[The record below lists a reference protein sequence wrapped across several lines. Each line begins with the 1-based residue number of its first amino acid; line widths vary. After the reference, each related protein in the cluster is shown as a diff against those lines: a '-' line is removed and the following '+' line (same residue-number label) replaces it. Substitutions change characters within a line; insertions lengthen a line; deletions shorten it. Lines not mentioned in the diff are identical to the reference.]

1 MGSLQIIWHGHAC
14 FSVRCRDYTV
24 VLDPYQD
31 GAVPGFPPLRLEAD
45 CVLCSHGH
53 HDHNAA
59 ENVKLRAGRESP
71 FTVTALLTFHDDQ
84 GGALRGQ
91 NTIRILE
98 ADGLRL
104 AHFGDLGTAA
114 LPPEQEAALQNL
126 DAALIPVGGFF
137 TIGPQEAAALV
148 RRLRPRVVIP
158 MHYKLGGTGL
168 PMIAELSDFL
178 ELAENVVRYP
188 GPELTLD
195 KNTPPQTAVLS
206 A

>member
-14 FSVRCRDYTV
+14 FSVCCRDYTI

-31 GAVPGFPPLRLEAD
+31 GSVPGFPPLRLEAD

-59 ENVKLRAGRESP
+59 ENVKLRPGRVSP
-71 FTVTALLTFHDDQ
+71 FAVTDLPTFHDDR
-84 GGALRGQ
+84 GGALRGK
-91 NTIRILE
+91 NTVRILE
-98 ADGLRL
+98 AGGLRL
-104 AHFGDLGTAA
+104 AHFGDLGDPDLT
-114 LPPEQEAALQNL
+114 PEQEAALQNL

-137 TIGPQEAAALV
+137 TIGPREAADLV

-158 MHYKLGGTGL
+158 MHYKLGDAGL

-178 ELAENVVRYP
+178 KLAENVVRYP
-188 GPELTLD
+188 VPELTLD